1 MKSTFLLLITFL
13 GSLQLWAQQDTI
25 SKKTTLTAA
34 IVYNSDVSY
43 YGQSTNE
50 EMPYI
55 LLNATL
61 RLPAGVYFSAGSYKL
76 FNYGSGIS
84 AADLGLGFDYDINDQ
99 LSFGLGYSRSFFPSN
114 SPLLQASN
122 ENNLN
127 FSATYTSLFFKT
139 DLNADY
145 AFGQQSDVFLSL
157 DTSREVILGNFFSDK
172 NEFYIE
178 PAIEIVAGSRSF
190 YQTYTIAKGKRDK
203 EKGKG
208 LKSPGNSGNSGNSG
222 KSGSSAAE
230 STITRESRDFNLL
243 SYNFKLPLSLSRANY
258 ITELSYQFSVL
269 GRKAEE
275 ELKKQ
280 QSYFGLAFYYQF

>member
-1 MKSTFLLLITFL
+1 MKSTFLLLIISL
-13 GSLQLWAQQDTI
+13 VSLQLWAQQDTVRR
-25 SKKTTLTAA
+25 KTTVTAA
-34 IVYNSDVSY
+34 ILYNSDVSY

-50 EMPYI
+50 QMPYA
-55 LLNATL
+55 LLNTTL
-61 RLPAGVYFSAGSYKL
+61 RFPGGIYLSAGSYKL

-84 AADLGLGFDYDINDQ
+84 ATALGLGFDYDLDDKWG
-99 LSFGLGYSRSFFPSN
+99 LDLGYSRSFYPSN

-127 FSATYTSLFFKT
+127 LSITYSPVFFKSE
-139 DLNADY
+139 LNADY
-145 AFGQQSDVFLSL
+145 AFGQQSDIFLSL
-157 DTSREVILGNFFSDK
+157 DTSREITLGNFFSDK

-178 PAIEIVAGSRSF
+178 PAIEMVAGSRSF

-208 LKSPGNSGNSGNSG
+208 PKSSGNSGNSGNSG
-222 KSGSSAAE
+222 SASE
-230 STITRESRDFNLL
+230 STVTTESRDFDLL
-243 SYNFKLPLSLSRANY
+243 SYNFKLPFSLSRANY
-258 ITELSYQFSVL
+258 IAELSYQFSVL

>member
-1 MKSTFLLLITFL
+1 MKSTFLLLIISL
-13 GSLQLWAQQDTI
+13 VSLQLWAQQD
-25 SKKTTLTAA
+25 SVRRKTSVTAA
-34 IVYNSDVSY
+34 ILYNSDVSY

-50 EMPYI
+50 QMPYA
-55 LLNATL
+55 LLNTTL
-61 RLPAGVYFSAGSYKL
+61 RFPGGIYLSAGSYKL

-84 AADLGLGFDYDINDQ
+84 ATDLGMGFNYDLDDKWE
-99 LSFGLGYSRSFFPSN
+99 LDLGYSRSFYPSN

-127 FSATYTSLFFKT
+127 LSITYSPVFFKSE
-139 DLNADY
+139 LNADY
-145 AFGQQSDVFLSL
+145 AFGQQSDIFLSL
-157 DTSREVILGNFFSDK
+157 DTSREITLGNFFSDK

-178 PAIEIVAGSRSF
+178 PAIEMVAGSRSF

-203 EKGKG
+203 AKGKG
-208 LKSPGNSGNSGNSG
+208 PKSSGNSGNSG
-222 KSGSSAAE
+222 SASE
-230 STITRESRDFNLL
+230 NTVTTESRDFDLL
-243 SYNFKLPLSLSRANY
+243 SYNFKLPISLSRANY
-258 ITELSYQFSVL
+258 IAELSYQFSVL